1 MSCRRYAVCF
11 YQKCKNV
18 TYLSRP
24 TRLYNTR
31 DTVSLTFVLVADAEV
46 AADGERL
53 LLDLGLL
60 FDFRFRLDLRRT
72 LRLALD
78 PLRARQRCGCRFARR
93 APVLTLAVRAPGA
106 RRAVAFRLPV
116 RAGVALRAAVFHL
129 AVRAGVAVRAEAF
142 QPAVRT
148 GVVVRAE
155 AFQPAVRAGVARRAG
170 AFHLPVGAG
179 AAHSAV
185 AFQLP
190 VRAGVALR
198 AAAFHLAVGTRVTL
212 GAPVFQPSMRA
223 PLLSHHYP
231 PPRALTSALRAP
243 RRRR

>member
-1 MSCRRYAVCF
+1 MFLLRRTTLETLF
-11 YQKCKNV
+11 Q
-18 TYLSRP
+18 SP
-24 TRLYNTR
+24 
-31 DTVSLTFVLVADAEV
+31 DVLVADAEV

-148 GVVVRAE
+148 GVAVRAE

-179 AAHSAV
+179 A
-185 AFQLP
+185 
-190 VRAGVALR
+190 ALR